1 MAFSKIIAESMDLTD
16 AYNFTGTLQ
25 QNGAGIGGVNTP
37 AFRAYISADQTLTTA
52 TITKAQFNTEVFDTD
67 NCYDTSTYRFTPNV
81 AGKYFFYT
89 SMMLESLTPTRIE
102 YAHAFIY
109 KNGSE
114 EQVRTAVYS
123 ADNISWQTGG
133 DIGTI
138 VDMNGSSDYVEAFAR
153 IHVFSG
159 TTKIDAGTKHQ
170 SIFGAYKIIE

>member
-1 MAFSKIIAESMDLTD
+1 MAISKIIAESMDLTD
-16 AYNFTGTLQ
+16 SYNFTGTLQ
-25 QNGAGIGGVNTP
+25 QNGAGVGGVNTP

-114 EQVRTAVYS
+114 EQIRTAVYS

-138 VDMNGSSDYVEAFAR
+138 VDMNGSSDYVEAFVR

-159 TTKIDAGTKHQ
+159 TPKISAGSKNL